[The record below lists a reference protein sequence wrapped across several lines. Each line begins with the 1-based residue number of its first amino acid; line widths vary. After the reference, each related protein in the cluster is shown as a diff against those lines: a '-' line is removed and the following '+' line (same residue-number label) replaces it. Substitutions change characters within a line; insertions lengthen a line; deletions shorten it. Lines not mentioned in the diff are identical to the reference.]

1 MQDRT
6 STFTKGGTM
15 QTRFAL
21 LATMLFAVTQAPG
34 ALAQTPTRQATLD
47 PVGKYDITVEIE
59 DQTITSVITVTK
71 HQNGRLAGTMLVH
84 GEEIP
89 FAQVSVENRTMTLNG
104 PNPHGDGTVNMTITF
119 KTNDRFEGTFSMH
132 GSTGAV
138 KGTRVKM

>member
-1 MQDRT
+1 M
-6 STFTKGGTM
+6 KGGTM
-15 QTRFAL
+15 KAGFAF

-34 ALAQTPTRQATLD
+34 ALAQTPTRQAALD
-47 PVGKYDITVEIE
+47 PVGKYDITVEIA

-71 HQNGRLAGTMLVH
+71 QHSGRLAGTMLVH

-89 FAQVSVENRTMTLNG
+89 FAQVSLENRTLTLDG

-132 GSTGAV
+132 GSTGPV
-138 KGTRVKM
+138 KGIRIKT